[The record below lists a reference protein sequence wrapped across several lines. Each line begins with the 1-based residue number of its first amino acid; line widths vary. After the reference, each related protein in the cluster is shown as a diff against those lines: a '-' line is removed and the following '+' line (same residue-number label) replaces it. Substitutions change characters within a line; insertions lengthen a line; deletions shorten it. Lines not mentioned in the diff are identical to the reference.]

1 MWTLCDSST
10 GIDDLPHPASWHPRS
25 QPLRFQA
32 QEEVNILSQ
41 EGCLVF
47 ALMRSIFM
55 LCCISDVCL
64 SWADFLE
71 LAPAG
76 FHLAEK
82 IRDMPFKICKA
93 SMRAAS
99 AALGSSWDL
108 GLLLWADWAI
118 RWWWWLFTQC
128 TNFDDSRCS
137 SHLKRWN
144 GQSNAMKQLYDTC
157 IVYIYYIY
165 ICGHPLNHE
174 ISWIQF
180 DFGRFQEEKLHQLLA
195 DRPWKPSPLM
205 AHPGVVWERHCR
217 QKWQGA
223 TWYWE
228 TLGNQ
233 IGLTG
238 LVLVCVGDSNV
249 QTGFA
254 TDPRTDL
261 ARSTQG
267 QFQQAWGNP

>member
-157 IVYIYYIY
+157 IVYIYIYIIYIY
-165 ICGHPLNHE
+165 MWASSE
-174 ISWIQF
+174 SWNIMNTVWF
-180 DFGRFQEEKLHQLLA
+180 WEVSRRETAPALS
-195 DRPWKPSPLM
+195 RPTL
-205 AHPGVVWERHCR
+205 
-217 QKWQGA
+217 
-223 TWYWE
+223 E
-228 TLGNQ
+228 TLSIDGPSWSGMGAALSPEMTGGNLILGN
-233 IGLTG
+233 IGKPNRFDRS
-238 LVLVCVGDSNV
+238 CVGMCWW
-249 QTGFA
+249 Q
-254 TDPRTDL
+254 
-261 ARSTQG
+261 
-267 QFQQAWGNP
+267 